1 MALHILGKD
10 ETQVQFLL
18 RAPKNIKVIMSNSR
32 NVSDSAVEQVGNR
45 FDLVLIASARAR
57 ELKRGHA
64 PKVSNAGG
72 ITATVLKEI
81 EEGKVGREYLKKI
94 RD

>member
-1 MALHILGKD
+1 M
-10 ETQVQFLL
+10 
-18 RAPKNIKVIMSNSR
+18 
-32 NVSDSAVEQVGNR
+32 EQVGNR

-57 ELKRGHA
+57 ELKRGHRA
-64 PKVSNAGG
+64 KVTGAGG

-81 EEGKVGREYLKKI
+81 DEGLIGREYLKKL

>member
-1 MALHILGKD
+1 MVYHSLGKT
-10 ETQVQFLL
+10 ELQVQFLL

-32 NVSDSAVEQVGNR
+32 NTSDSAVEQVGNR

-64 PKVSNAGG
+64 PKVSGAGG
-72 ITATVLKEI
+72 VTATVLKEI
-81 EEGKVGREYLKKI
+81 EEGKVGREYLKKV
-94 RD
+94 RG

>member
-1 MALHILGKD
+1 
-10 ETQVQFLL
+10 
-18 RAPKNIKVIMSNSR
+18 MSNSR
-32 NVSDSAVEQVGNR
+32 NTSEAAVEQVGNR

-57 ELKRGHA
+57 ELKRGHRA
-64 PKVSNAGG
+64 KVTGAGG

-81 EEGKVGREYLKKI
+81 DEGLIGREYLKKL